1 LSART
6 KPPGARA
13 AGAPADGARPV
24 EVQVVHASPG
34 RVRLRLSDAALSDPH
49 VRGAEGLLA
58 SMPGIGQVRVNP
70 WARSVTITYDPEA
83 VDPAALFAA
92 AEAAGV
98 RVTAPSSPNGH
109 GPSPP
114 GDGTEL
120 GDRISSVFGR
130 ADRRVVA
137 ATGGIADLRTLVP
150 VGLSALA
157 AREIL
162 SGRAGAAPWYV
173 LVWYAFEIFTKP
185 RRPEGTA
192 DRSP

>member
-1 LSART
+1 
-6 KPPGARA
+6 
-13 AGAPADGARPV
+13 V
-24 EVQVVHASPG
+24 
-34 RVRLRLSDAALSDPH
+34 
-49 VRGAEGLLA
+49 
-58 SMPGIGQVRVNP
+58 PGIRWVRVNP
-70 WARSVTITYDPEA
+70 WARSVTVTFDPDA

-98 RVTAPSSPNGH
+98 RVVPPIGHNGAAPG
-109 GPSPP
+109 GT

-120 GDRISSVFGR
+120 GERIASVVGR

-137 ATGGIADLRTLVP
+137 ATGGIADLKTLVP
-150 VGLSALA
+150 VGLTALA

-173 LVWYAFEIFTKP
+173 LVWYAFETFTKP